1 MVSEPL
7 LKTYVSRKDR
17 QSLLLMATTAPN
29 LNTNSTTSTS
39 ATPNPSQSP
48 IFLLSN
54 ICNLITTRL
63 DSSNYVAWKFQISS
77 ILKAHSLIGY
87 IDGTYPCPNKFVQ
100 DERGAATAQI
110 NPEYQIWNTQDQ
122 ALMTL
127 LNATLSQTALSHV
140 IGYSTSR
147 EAWLALERRF
157 SASTRSNILQ
167 LKSALHNISKGKDS
181 IDSYIQKIKR
191 ARDSLASV
199 SVLIEDE
206 DILIYVL
213 NGLPQ
218 EYNAFKTSIRTK
230 SENITLEEVYAML
243 KIEEQT
249 IESVHK
255 QNNSPPFPGAM
266 MATNYRPNFSSN
278 RGYSPSNFSGR
289 GRGRGRFSNR
299 GGRMHSFGR
308 FQSPNFGQSNLPY
321 PTKQPQQSNQRSNN
335 SHPVVCQ
342 ICNKNGHSA
351 LDCYH
356 RMDFSYQGKP
366 PSPQLTAMSATYNTG
381 SDCSPNY
388 WYTDTGATNHIT
400 ADLANLN
407 FPVEYQGD
415 DNITIANGQA
425 LDISHSGQSSI
436 HANDHTF
443 RLNNVLCV
451 PSMATN
457 LLSVHQFCKD
467 NHCRF
472 IFDSEMFQIQ
482 DKATK
487 QLLFQGPSD
496 HGLYPLPTSS
506 ITKHSAPSP
515 QPPLHFQHYNKH
527 CANHS
532 PLQRNN
538 YSDSPHTAYLELG
551 ERASLISSSASCRRR

>member
-1 MVSEPL
+1 
-7 LKTYVSRKDR
+7 
-17 QSLLLMATTAPN
+17 MATTTSN
-29 LNTNSTTSTS
+29 SNTNPATSTS
-39 ATPNPSQSP
+39 LTPNPPQSP

-77 ILKAHSLIGY
+77 VLRAHSLIGY
-87 IDGTYPCPNKFVQ
+87 IDGTHPCPRKFVQ
-100 DERGAATAQI
+100 DEGGAGTTQI
-110 NPEYQIWNTQDQ
+110 NPDYQIWNTQDQ

-127 LNATLSQTALSHV
+127 LNATLSQTALSHI

-181 IDSYIQKIKR
+181 IDLYIQKIKQ

-218 EYNAFKTSIRTK
+218 EYNAFKTSIRTR
-230 SENITLEEVYAML
+230 SEHITLEEVYAML

-255 QNNSPPFPGAM
+255 QNHTSPFPGAM
-266 MATNYRPNFSSN
+266 MASNYRPTFSSN
-278 RGYSPSNFSGR
+278 RGYSPFNSSSR
-289 GRGRGRFSNR
+289 GRGRGRLNNR
-299 GGRMHSFGR
+299 GRMNSFGR
-308 FQSPNFGQSNLPY
+308 FHSPNFGQSNPLFSP
-321 PTKQPQQSNQRSNN
+321 KQPQQSNQRSNN
-335 SHPVVCQ
+335 SQPVVCQ

-356 RMDFSYQGKP
+356 RLDFSYQGKH
-366 PSPQLTAMSATYNTG
+366 PSPQLTAMFVAYNTG
-381 SDCSPNY
+381 YDSSLTNPNY

-407 FPVEYQGD
+407 SPIEYQGD
-415 DNITIANGQA
+415 DNIIVANGQA
-425 LDISHSGQSSI
+425 LDISHSGQ
-436 HANDHTF
+436 N
-443 RLNNVLCV
+443 
-451 PSMATN
+451 
-457 LLSVHQFCKD
+457 HQ
-467 NHCRF
+467 
-472 IFDSEMFQIQ
+472 
-482 DKATK
+482 A
-487 QLLFQGPSD
+487 
-496 HGLYPLPTSS
+496 
-506 ITKHSAPSP
+506 
-515 QPPLHFQHYNKH
+515 
-527 CANHS
+527 
-532 PLQRNN
+532 
-538 YSDSPHTAYLELG
+538 
-551 ERASLISSSASCRRR
+551 ASLPGPL

>member
-1 MVSEPL
+1 MGGTRRRITIKALESRLKNVQISEDPKQENRIENSRPTKEAQNQIEQPKSGGGEGESSISNLPSDIFLDILLRLPIKTLKPCIWVCKSWYHTMHSPL
-7 LKTYVSRKDR
+7 FASLHLKKAYQRT
-17 QSLLLMATTAPN
+17 SLLIRGYDEPYVNHPQHTT
-29 LNTNSTTSTS
+29 LSTTNSTQPTPTESSTTNS
-39 ATPNPSQSP
+39 TP
-48 IFLLSN
+48 
-54 ICNLITTRL
+54 TE
-63 DSSNYVAWKFQISS
+63 SSWLQQPISS

-181 IDSYIQKIKR
+181 IDSYIQKIKQ

-255 QNNSPPFPGAM
+255 
-266 MATNYRPNFSSN
+266 
-278 RGYSPSNFSGR
+278 
-289 GRGRGRFSNR
+289 
-299 GGRMHSFGR
+299 
-308 FQSPNFGQSNLPY
+308 
-321 PTKQPQQSNQRSNN
+321 
-335 SHPVVCQ
+335 
-342 ICNKNGHSA
+342 
-351 LDCYH
+351 
-356 RMDFSYQGKP
+356 
-366 PSPQLTAMSATYNTG
+366 
-381 SDCSPNY
+381 
-388 WYTDTGATNHIT
+388 
-400 ADLANLN
+400 
-407 FPVEYQGD
+407 
-415 DNITIANGQA
+415 
-425 LDISHSGQSSI
+425 
-436 HANDHTF
+436 
-443 RLNNVLCV
+443 
-451 PSMATN
+451 
-457 LLSVHQFCKD
+457 
-467 NHCRF
+467 
-472 IFDSEMFQIQ
+472 
-482 DKATK
+482 
-487 QLLFQGPSD
+487 
-496 HGLYPLPTSS
+496 
-506 ITKHSAPSP
+506 
-515 QPPLHFQHYNKH
+515 
-527 CANHS
+527 
-532 PLQRNN
+532 
-538 YSDSPHTAYLELG
+538 
-551 ERASLISSSASCRRR
+551 

>member
-29 LNTNSTTSTS
+29 LNTNSTTSTF

-63 DSSNYVAWKFQISS
+63 DSSNYVVWKFQISS

-87 IDGTYPCPNKFVQ
+87 IDGTYPCPNKFIQ

-110 NPEYQIWNTQDQ
+110 NLEYQIWNTQDQ
-122 ALMTL
+122 AVMTL

-181 IDSYIQKIKR
+181 IDSYIQKIKQ
-191 ARDSLASV
+191 ARDSLAFV

-230 SENITLEEVYAML
+230 SKNITLEEVYAML

-249 IESVHK
+249 IESIHK

-289 GRGRGRFSNR
+289 GRGRGRFNNR
-299 GGRMHSFGR
+299 GGRMHSF
-308 FQSPNFGQSNLPY
+308 
-321 PTKQPQQSNQRSNN
+321 
-335 SHPVVCQ
+335 
-342 ICNKNGHSA
+342 
-351 LDCYH
+351 
-356 RMDFSYQGKP
+356 
-366 PSPQLTAMSATYNTG
+366 
-381 SDCSPNY
+381 
-388 WYTDTGATNHIT
+388 DTGATNHIT
-400 ADLANLN
+400 TDLANLN
-407 FPVEYQGD
+407 FPFEYQGD

-436 HANDHTF
+436 QANDHTF
-443 RLNNVLCV
+443 RLNNVLRV
-451 PSMATN
+451 SSMATN

-472 IFDSEMFQIQ
+472 IFDSEMFQI
-482 DKATK
+482 
-487 QLLFQGPSD
+487 
-496 HGLYPLPTSS
+496 
-506 ITKHSAPSP
+506 
-515 QPPLHFQHYNKH
+515 
-527 CANHS
+527 
-532 PLQRNN
+532 
-538 YSDSPHTAYLELG
+538 
-551 ERASLISSSASCRRR
+551 